1 MSHNYGTDYS
11 CIFSVSDIDID
22 AGVSEF
28 SDIIY
33 DKAYGIFGK
42 TCYCKSKQKCSK
54 YKCKWYNNECEVAK
68 RRFEYTNKQYRRCK
82 SVCNRT
88 SMINERSRYNR
99 VKRKARREY
108 NLTQRQ
114 YFSDLAKRQPQS
126 FWKELK
132 K

>member
-1 MSHNYGTDYS
+1 MVSLGRRAIVSQNT
-11 CIFSVSDIDID
+11 SV
-22 AGVSEF
+22 
-28 SDIIY
+28 
-33 DKAYGIFGK
+33 
-42 TCYCKSKQKCSK
+42 SK

-88 SMINERSRYNR
+88 LMINERSRYNR

-108 NLTQRQ
+108 YLTQRQ

-132 K
+132 KVKKNNSTNTNCTNISEDDFLNF